1 MASTATSLSSY
12 WGNHY
17 NDEASTSYHYSP
29 GYCVYYDGTTTSP
42 MISSYTIPLVSKYIE
57 PFSRRERW
65 IWTQYQKSRQ
75 IHLWQQSNHHTR
87 WLKQSKNSLV

>member
-1 MASTATSLSSY
+1 MASTASSSSSY

-29 GYCVYYDGTTTSP
+29 GYYIYYDGTSTSLIIP
-42 MISSYTIPLVSKYIE
+42 SYTIPIPSESVE

-65 IWTQYQKSRQ
+65 IWTQYQHTRQ
-75 IHLWQQSNHHTR
+75 FHLWQQSNHHTR